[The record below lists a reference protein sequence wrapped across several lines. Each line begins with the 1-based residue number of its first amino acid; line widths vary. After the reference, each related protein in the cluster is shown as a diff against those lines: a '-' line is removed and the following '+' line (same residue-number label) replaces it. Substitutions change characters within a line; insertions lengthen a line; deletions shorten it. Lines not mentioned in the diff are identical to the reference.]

1 MPRSASS
8 RESFLLLLLLLL
20 LMWEMKERT
29 GMQEKETTGQREQI
43 ALRGKMWP

>member
-8 RESFLLLLLLLL
+8 LESFLLLLLL

-29 GMQEKETTGQREQI
+29 GMQERETTGQREQI
-43 ALRGKMWP
+43 ALRGKLWS

>member
-8 RESFLLLLLLLL
+8 RESFLLLLLL

-43 ALRGKMWP
+43 ALRGTMWP

>member
-8 RESFLLLLLLLL
+8 RESFLLLLLL

-29 GMQEKETTGQREQI
+29 GMQERETTGQREQI
-43 ALRGKMWP
+43 ALRGKLWS